1 MTPKQVNLDMDYSF
15 DIITTST
22 GPSLTD
28 MNGNLY
34 IPSLSQTIYNNIFH
48 LGCFCANFTGWNN

>member
-28 MNGNLY
+28 MNGNPY
-34 IPSLSQTIYNNIFH
+34 TP
-48 LGCFCANFTGWNN
+48 